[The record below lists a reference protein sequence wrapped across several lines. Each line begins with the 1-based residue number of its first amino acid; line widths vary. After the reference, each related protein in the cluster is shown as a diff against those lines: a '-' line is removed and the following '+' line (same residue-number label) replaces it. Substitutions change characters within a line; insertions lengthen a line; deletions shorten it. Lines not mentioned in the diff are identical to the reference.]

1 MGAIKPWHLFICLV
15 LVVVIAG
22 ISAAIIAVGRRK

>member
-15 LVVVIAG
+15 VVVVIFG
-22 ISAAIIAVGRRK
+22 VVAAVVNAGRRK